1 MLNYYTFA
9 KKAIV
14 MENQCP
20 KCNNQNVS
28 KSGIIKGKQRFF
40 CKNCN
45 YNFTVKK
52 LGKQIDDYYVTK
64 ALQLYLEGLSY
75 REIERIIGV
84 SHVSISSWIKKYNI
98 TRPPHSEFH
107 PVYKVLKQNELIE
120 YISQENNL
128 ENSGLII
135 TQFADKYMLIKWE
148 RFKK

>member
-1 MLNYYTFA
+1 
-9 KKAIV
+9 

-75 REIERIIGV
+75 RERNKIRV
-84 SHVSISSWIKKYNI
+84 K
-98 TRPPHSEFH
+98 
-107 PVYKVLKQNELIE
+107 
-120 YISQENNL
+120 
-128 ENSGLII
+128 
-135 TQFADKYMLIKWE
+135 
-148 RFKK
+148 RFKTNYTISINIY

>member
-1 MLNYYTFA
+1 
-9 KKAIV
+9 

-98 TRPPHSEFH
+98 TRPAHSEFH